1 LHFRDCRQ
9 SLPDHHYL
17 VASPFHKE
25 CVLEKAERYLR
36 DIAIDV
42 RYAAFENPDN
52 VDNRCG
58 KGTVYAAAQQGDE
71 LPDGH
76 PPVDGASGAD
86 VQRLRQ
92 QVAEIEG
99 LLATSPNDAGLM
111 AALGNVYF
119 DASRWPDARD
129 WYEKALRISSGDP
142 NILTDLA
149 VVYRNLGD
157 FQRSIELL
165 DQAIAIDSDHW
176 QAWYNKV
183 VVYQFDLHQHDDA
196 AEALKTLQELK
207 KSNSSIP
214 DLSGLEGEVHSD

>member
-1 LHFRDCRQ
+1 MHRNPWFTLM
-9 SLPDHHYL
+9 LGLIVGLIIGY
-17 VASPFHKE
+17 
-25 CVLEKAERYLR
+25 VLAERQ
-36 DIAIDV
+36 AVPPAKAV
-42 RYAAFENPDN
+42 RLGLSPQ
-52 VDNRCG
+52 
-58 KGTVYAAAQQGDE
+58 AAAQQGDE
-71 LPDGH
+71 LPNGH

-129 WYEKALRISSGDP
+129 WYEKALQISSGDP
-142 NILTDLA
+142 NILTDFA

-165 DQAIAIDSDHW
+165 DEAIAIDSGHW

-207 KSNSSIP
+207 KSDSSIP